1 MAVPCWEN
9 LFSRHKYFWIP
20 RSGPGYVNINLSHTT
35 MQKINERFY
44 NQLHVVLLSA
54 NRADGGKKKKKYCRR
69 KEQATIPVAVNAIQ
83 L

>member
-1 MAVPCWEN
+1 MGRGGKKKKAGNMAVPCWEN

-35 MQKINERFY
+35 MRKINERFY

-54 NRADGGKKKKKYCRR
+54 NCADGGKKK
-69 KEQATIPVAVNAIQ
+69 
-83 L
+83 